1 MDGLPDGVRV
11 LLAPLLGDRLDR
23 FLAAGQAALA
33 LDSRQRWVQVGLTRG
48 IGDWRELAERLD
60 DLASGL
66 LADPE
71 TTNFFFMRKPPGLRI
86 RFETAPGRRRELTDE
101 LSARLE
107 SLWPLVER
115 IQPGVYEPEE
125 LLFGGAASMGFV
137 HWLFTVDSCAWL
149 AFHRLADP
157 TPTWVFSLLLL
168 RCLFDGLGIVGWE
181 DLEVWSR
188 IHRQAGRTLPV
199 GMPVGKVADACAGI
213 RAGWSDPGKLRE
225 GLSEPVAALV
235 DTWGPRVRAAAAD
248 WSDGY
253 FATRD
258 AVIGPREGA
267 AFATV
272 FHWNRGGIGIGTQ
285 SLLTAALGDR
295 SVRP

>member
-1 MDGLPDGVRV
+1 MGGIVDGLPDGVRA
-11 LLAPLLGDRLDR
+11 LLAPLLGDRLDQ

-33 LDSRQRWVQVGLTRG
+33 ADSRQRWVQVGLTRG

-66 LADPE
+66 LADPA

-86 RFETAPGRRRELTDE
+86 RFETAPGRRRELADE

-125 LLFGGAASMGFV
+125 LLFGGAASMAFV

-199 GMPVGKVADACAGI
+199 GDAGRQGRRRVRRI
-213 RAGWSDPGKLRE
+213 RAAWSDP
-225 GLSEPVAALV
+225 
-235 DTWGPRVRAAAAD
+235 TQVRAAVRAGRGA
-248 WSDGY
+248 
-253 FATRD
+253 RRH
-258 AVIGPREGA
+258 VGPA
-267 AFATV
+267 
-272 FHWNRGGIGIGTQ
+272 
-285 SLLTAALGDR
+285 R
-295 SVRP
+295 SGRRRRLERRLFRYP